1 MQINA
6 IIEKDENGY
15 FAFVPD
21 LKGCFSQGETFEEA
35 LKNINEAAELYL
47 ESLTEK
53 EKSELLA
60 KSTFIASLT
69 IQTLR
74 NLKSV

>member
-6 IIEKDENGY
+6 IIEKDEHGY

-21 LKGCFSQGETFEEA
+21 LKRCFSQGETFEES

-53 EKSELLA
+53 EKNELLA
-60 KSTFIASLT
+60 KSTFIAPLT
-69 IQTLR
+69 IQTPC
-74 NLKSV
+74 NSKTV

>member
-6 IIEKDENGY
+6 IIEKDEHGY

-53 EKSELLA
+53 EKSELHP
-60 KSTFIASLT
+60 KSTFIALLT
-69 IQTLR
+69 IQTPR
-74 NLKSV
+74 NLKSI

>member
-6 IIEKDENGY
+6 IIEKDEHGY

-53 EKSELLA
+53 EKSELHA
-60 KSTFIASLT
+60 KFTFIASLT
-69 IQTLR
+69 IQTPR